1 MQTQRFVVIPA
12 DESERDYF
20 YSGNDREAQCVGHV
34 RGDFGRGGN
43 EYYASFWPHEGV
55 DQADE
60 NFHAEL
66 TALIVSLRESLLKD
80 RPAMR
85 RYIQHHPTLVLEAGD
100 LMSYGYRVET
110 GKHVYYFRCTPYPGV
125 YDFYV
130 YAYQREVSQ

>member
-1 MQTQRFVVIPA
+1 MAQHFDVQPGISGTE
-12 DESERDYF
+12 DLY

-34 RGDFGRGGN
+34 RGDFGRSGSD
-43 EYYASFWPHEGV
+43 YYASFWPHEGA

-66 TALIVSLRESLLKD
+66 TALINSLRESLLKD

-110 GKHVYYFRCTPYPGV
+110 SKHVYYLRCTPHPGI

-130 YAYQREVSQ
+130 YAYRREVSP